1 MAAGTSHTTISIKL
15 NEQGFHDIFNK
26 YYVTLCLFANQY
38 TENQETSADIVQAM
52 LPFITEEDHENLSFK
67 NGDYIF
73 VPEIRKAI
81 EDKSAEIKA
90 YVVGDTLKEITLK
103 LGDMTDAEREI
114 ILKGCLINYYR
125 G

>member
-1 MAAGTSHTTISIKL
+1 
-15 NEQGFHDIFNK
+15 
-26 YYVTLCLFANQY
+26 
-38 TENQETSADIVQAM
+38 M
-52 LPFITEEDHENLSFK
+52 LPFITEEDYENLSFR

-73 VPEIRKAI
+73 VPEIRKAV

-90 YVVGDTLKEITLK
+90 YVVGDSLKEITLK

-125 G
+125 GQAVNNSINYRCGQKSTPGRFR

>member
-1 MAAGTSHTTISIKL
+1 
-15 NEQGFHDIFNK
+15 
-26 YYVTLCLFANQY
+26 
-38 TENQETSADIVQAM
+38 M
-52 LPFITEEDHENLSFK
+52 LPFITEEDHEALSFK

-73 VPEIRKAI
+73 VPQIRKAV
-81 EDKSAEIKA
+81 EDKDSEIKA
-90 YVVGDTLKEITLK
+90 YVVGDELKEVTFK